1 QRQVKHL
8 TCLMDDLLDVS
19 RISNGRIQLRPE
31 VLDLATVLS
40 HAAETVA
47 PLMEEHQHRLDLQ
60 LPKTRLWVKGDPV
73 RLIQVLGNLLTNAAK
88 YMENGGLIELKLE
101 AEGDSAVIRVRDYG
115 VGIPEDLIGSMFE
128 LFVQAPTALNRAQG
142 GLGIGLAL
150 VRALVHMHGGSTHVH
165 SDGPGTGAEFSVR
178 LPLTSAP
185 ADSPQENPTVVESDA
200 ASARVIIIDDNEDS
214 AEGLALCLEAEGF
227 QVAVCYTGGSG
238 IDKVLATRPE
248 VVLLDIGLPDMDGCD
263 VAIRLRADPQLEG
276 LRIIAMTGYGGQS
289 DQQRAREAGFDHYL
303 VKPVDYAELR
313 KILASRKAL
322 ASA

>member
-1 QRQVKHL
+1 MKRKDEYIAILAHELRNPLSSTHNAVMVMQMPSASEQQQTWAHELLQRQVKHL

-115 VGIPEDLIGSMFE
+115 VGI
-128 LFVQAPTALNRAQG
+128 
-142 GLGIGLAL
+142 
-150 VRALVHMHGGSTHVH
+150 
-165 SDGPGTGAEFSVR
+165 
-178 LPLTSAP
+178 
-185 ADSPQENPTVVESDA
+185 
-200 ASARVIIIDDNEDS
+200 
-214 AEGLALCLEAEGF
+214 
-227 QVAVCYTGGSG
+227 
-238 IDKVLATRPE
+238 
-248 VVLLDIGLPDMDGCD
+248 
-263 VAIRLRADPQLEG
+263 
-276 LRIIAMTGYGGQS
+276 
-289 DQQRAREAGFDHYL
+289 
-303 VKPVDYAELR
+303 
-313 KILASRKAL
+313 
-322 ASA
+322 